1 MGFDYKFYLSLFLRR
16 LHYFLFITVLVSAA
30 GVMIAYTL
38 PPVYRAQALLL
49 VESPQIP
56 GDLATST
63 VRVGAPEQ
71 LRIINQRLMTRA
83 SLLGIAEQFKLYQE
97 RREFSPDQIVRDMR
111 NRTSIGLPSNR
122 DVATFVAVSFD
133 APTGALSAQVTNEFV
148 TLILEEN
155 IKLRTATAGQTL
167 DFFEQEVARLTSEL
181 EERGA
186 KITAFKLAN
195 EGNLPDS
202 LDYRRTRQAALQ
214 ERVLQ
219 MVRDI
224 ARLRDRRDRLVDL
237 YERTGQVD
245 IVTTNQTPEQQLLQK
260 LEVELATGLAVY
272 APQNPRVK
280 ALRVRIEA
288 LREIV
293 NAQLGAGDPDKQ
305 GLTAFE
311 LQLADVDG
319 QIDYIGAQRT
329 EIERELEVLEASMK
343 VTPANAIALGV
354 LERDYENTQMQYAQA
369 ADRLAQAVT
378 GDRIEALSKGQRIAI
393 LEQAIVPREP
403 ASPNR
408 PLIAG
413 GAIFAGIMLG
423 LGLVILLE
431 MMNRSIRRPAELTEK
446 LGIAPFATI
455 PYIRTQREIW
465 RRRLII
471 GTALLIGILGIP
483 ALLYG
488 LHLYYLPMDLLIE
501 RALNSTGLSS
511 LLDQIRQG
519 LGK

>member
-16 LHYFLFITVLVSAA
+16 LHYFLFVAMLVSAA

-38 PPVYRAQALLL
+38 PPVYRAQAVLL

-56 GDLATST
+56 DNLAPST
-63 VRVGAPEQ
+63 VLVGAPEQ

-83 SLLGIAEQFKLYQE
+83 SLLEMAERFDIYQD
-97 RREFSPDQIVRDMR
+97 RRDLSPDDIVKDMR
-111 NRTSIGLPSNR
+111 RRASIGLPGKK

-133 APTGALSAQVTNEFV
+133 ASSGSLSAQVTNEFV

-167 DFFEQEVARLTSEL
+167 DFFEQEVTRLTSKLAEQ
-181 EERGA
+181 GA

-219 MVRDI
+219 MERDI
-224 ARLRDRRDRLVDL
+224 ARLRDRRARLVDL

-260 LEVELATGLAVY
+260 LEVELATGLAIY
-272 APQNPRVK
+272 APQNPKVK
-280 ALRVRIEA
+280 ALKVRIEA

-293 NAQLGAGDPDKQ
+293 NAQLGASDPDNQ

-319 QIDYIGAQRT
+319 QVDYIGVQRAA
-329 EIERELEVLEASMK
+329 IESELEALQASLEA
-343 VTPANAIALGV
+343 TPP
-354 LERDYENTQMQYAQA
+354 M
-369 ADRLAQAVT
+369 RLH
-378 GDRIEALSKGQRIAI
+378 LMCS
-393 LEQAIVPREP
+393 
-403 ASPNR
+403 S
-408 PLIAG
+408 
-413 GAIFAGIMLG
+413 GIMQTSRCNMLRQQTG
-423 LGLVILLE
+423 WH
-431 MMNRSIRRPAELTEK
+431 K
-446 LGIAPFATI
+446 L
-455 PYIRTQREIW
+455 
-465 RRRLII
+465 
-471 GTALLIGILGIP
+471 
-483 ALLYG
+483 
-488 LHLYYLPMDLLIE
+488 
-501 RALNSTGLSS
+501 
-511 LLDQIRQG
+511 
-519 LGK
+519 